1 MNIEKFEIKIN
12 SLKKRVNKK
21 ILGIIYFG
29 IFTILIIFSLE
40 MSKTFKKQKDLLET
54 EYNRS
59 MYEMIGY
66 IKNINLQFNKLQI
79 TNDTS
84 TAITG
89 FADVWRQSNLAKEN
103 LSNLPISQTVLSSTE
118 KFLGQVSDYSY
129 SLMKTMLKT
138 DNLNSINKEEIKNI
152 SNSSKELFNITS
164 LIFDEFNKGKISWD
178 KAENIGSE
186 NLEKVTLWSNIEK
199 MDQIFQDYEGL
210 IYDGAFS
217 EHIENIEPKFLKD
230 KEVSIEEAKQKIID
244 IFKENIKNIEYI
256 GEINNKFSLYNFNVM
271 FNNELIKN
279 IQISKKGAKIYSII
293 SNKEVNDI
301 NITNDGAI
309 KIGKE
314 FLEKL
319 NIKNMESTYYY
330 IYEGLITI
338 NYAYKQDNTI
348 IYPDLIK
355 IKISLDNGEICM
367 LETAGYMYNHEER
380 KNINTNLD
388 LDKVR
393 NIINRNVDILN
404 VKLALIPT
412 DSKDEILC
420 YEVEGQINENKC
432 LIYIN
437 SKTFKEEKILML
449 IETPDGTLTM

>member
-301 NITNDGAI
+301 NITNDEAI

>member
-279 IQISKKGAKIYSII
+279 IKISKKGAKIYSII

-380 KNINTNLD
+380 KNINTYLD